1 MASITPTDILTKP
14 LFNWSDVAE
23 MRQPAVKAEKDKK
36 QSNLQENYC
45 DVLFESIL
53 QTMSSPEAVKA
64 HLLEKPTVPVLI
76 WTANEVF
83 FEPHSSIPR
92 RDCRSE
98 MFGNTDMTV
107 EEYAIY
113 RGIHDTVKSSNVGV
127 CETQSVYAVLK
138 YTDILY
144 LLAARW
150 DSSITPHFTC
160 ERYTSPSDSA
170 NCYWRPQEHKIYLR
184 FWPDGVP
191 AHHAESQKGALDG
204 YEARYRRRHPR
215 VVHNPEDE

>member
-23 MRQPAVKAEKDKK
+23 MRQPVVKAEKDKK
-36 QSNLQENYC
+36 QAILQDEYC
-45 DVLFESIL
+45 DVLFEEIL
-53 QTMSSPEAVKA
+53 QTMSSPEAVKT
-64 HLLEKPTVPVLI
+64 HLMEKPTVPVLI
-76 WTANEVF
+76 WTTNEVF

-98 MFGNTDMTV
+98 RFGNTDHSV
-107 EEYAIY
+107 EDIAIY
-113 RGIHDTVKSSNVGV
+113 RGYHQTVNSPIAFHEN
-127 CETQSVYAVLK
+127 QSIYAVLK
-138 YTDILY
+138 YTDILH

-150 DSSITPHFTC
+150 DSSVTPHFTC
-160 ERYTSPSDSA
+160 ERYTSQCGES
-170 NCYWRPQEHKIYLR
+170 NRYWRPQEHTIYLR

-191 AHHAESQKGALDG
+191 AHHAECQKAALDG

-215 VVHNPEDE
+215 VVYNPEDE

>member
-14 LFNWSDVAE
+14 LFNWSDVAD
-23 MRQPAVKAEKDKK
+23 MRQPAVKAEKDRK
-36 QSNLQENYC
+36 QTILQDEYC
-45 DVLFESIL
+45 DMLFKDIL
-53 QTMSSPEAVKA
+53 QTMSSPDAVKT
-64 HLLEKPTVPVLI
+64 HLIEKPTVPVLI

-98 MFGNTDMTV
+98 MFGNTNHSV
-107 EEYAIY
+107 ETFAIY
-113 RGIHDTVKSSNVGV
+113 QGLHNTVKSPIPYH
-127 CETQSVYAVLK
+127 EDQSIYAVLK
-138 YTDILY
+138 YTDILH

-160 ERYTSPSDSA
+160 ERYTSQCGES
-170 NCYWRPQEHKIYLR
+170 NRYWRPQEHTIYLR

-191 AHHAESQKGALDG
+191 AHHAESQKVALDG
-204 YEARYRRRHPR
+204 YEARYRKKHPR
-215 VVHNPEDE
+215 IIHNPEDE

>member
-23 MRQPAVKAEKDKK
+23 MRQPAVKAEKDRK
-36 QSNLQENYC
+36 QTILQDEYC
-45 DVLFESIL
+45 DMLFMDIL
-53 QTMSSPEAVKA
+53 QTMSSAEAVKT
-64 HLLEKPTVPVLI
+64 HLIEKPTVPVLI

-98 MFGNTDMTV
+98 AFGNTHHSV
-107 EEYAIY
+107 ETFAIY
-113 RGIHDTVKSSNVGV
+113 EGLHNTVKSPIMFH
-127 CETQSVYAVLK
+127 EDQSIYAVLK
-138 YTDILY
+138 YTDILH

-160 ERYTSPSDSA
+160 ERYTSQCGES
-170 NCYWRPQEHKIYLR
+170 NRYWRPQQHTIYLR

-191 AHHAESQKGALDG
+191 AHHAESQKVALDG

-215 VVHNPEDE
+215 VIHNPEDE